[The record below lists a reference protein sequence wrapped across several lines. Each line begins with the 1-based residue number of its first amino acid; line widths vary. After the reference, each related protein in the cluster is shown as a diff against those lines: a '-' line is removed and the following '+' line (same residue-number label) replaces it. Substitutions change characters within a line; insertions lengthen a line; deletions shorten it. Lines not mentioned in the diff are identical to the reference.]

1 MEIEKKPLKAKNL
14 KVIDHLGT
22 LYATFDGS
30 AIWKLDKV
38 VFGIWKICD
47 GKKTVDE
54 IVKEVAKK
62 AIVEE
67 KDLRPV
73 LEDILD
79 ELTRMKFIEW
89 I

>member
-1 MEIEKKPLKAKNL
+1 MEKKPIKAKNL
-14 KVIDHLGT
+14 KVIDYLGT

-30 AIWKLDKV
+30 AIWKMDKV
-38 VFGIWKICD
+38 AFGIWKMCE

-54 IVKEVAKK
+54 MVKEVAKK

-67 KDLRPV
+67 KDLKPV
-73 LEDILD
+73 LEEILN